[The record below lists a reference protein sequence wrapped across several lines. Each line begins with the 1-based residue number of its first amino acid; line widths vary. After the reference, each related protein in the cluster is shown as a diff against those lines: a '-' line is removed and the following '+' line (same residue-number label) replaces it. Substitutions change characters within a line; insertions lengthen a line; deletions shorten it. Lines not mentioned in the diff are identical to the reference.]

1 VRPALRNLKPAF
13 AGKTGT
19 VFTLNQR
26 AIAPVKRFVK
36 LRIMSF
42 GNRLW
47 LALFALWVGMA
58 LSGCT
63 PTGQDQSDDEKEPH
77 FALGKSRINAMDYQ
91 GAIEAFQEALEVNP
105 HSAAAH
111 FELGWLYDEKESD
124 PAAAI
129 YHYQQYL
136 KLSPNAGN
144 AEVIR
149 QRIESCKQQLAADVL
164 PLPSTPAAQKQ
175 INQLIEENQRLQ
187 DEVNKW
193 RAYYASQQA
202 AQNQSSAPSDHPA
215 PQLPANPTAQPV
227 STGSPPPKSLAE
239 DQPVRSTP
247 ARTATRTHTV
257 VAGETAVRIAR
268 RYGVSLD
275 ALLAA
280 NPGLEPRRM
289 RVGQVLKIPAP

>member
-1 VRPALRNLKPAF
+1 
-13 AGKTGT
+13 
-19 VFTLNQR
+19 
-26 AIAPVKRFVK
+26 
-36 LRIMSF
+36 MSF

-47 LALFALWVGMA
+47 PGALAVWVA
-58 LSGCT
+58 ILLSGCL
-63 PTGQDQSDDEKEPH
+63 PSDQNQSEEEKEPH
-77 FALGKSRINAMDYQ
+77 FVLGKGRINAMDFQ
-91 GAIEAFQEALEVNP
+91 GAVQAFEESLEANP

-129 YHYQQYL
+129 YHYRQYL

-175 INQLIEENQRLQ
+175 ISQLIEQNQQLQ

-193 RAYYASQQA
+193 RAWYASQPA
-202 AQNQSSAPSDHPA
+202 GKNASASPPNSSVAPVT
-215 PQLPANPTAQPV
+215 ANPVPTPTTPNA
-227 STGSPPPKSLAE
+227 
-239 DQPVRSTP
+239 STP
-247 ARTATRTHTV
+247 AGRQGERASAGSTTSRPTARTHKV
-257 VAGETAVRIAR
+257 AAGETAVRIAR
-268 RYGVSLD
+268 QYGISLD

-289 RVGQVLKIPAP
+289 RVGQILNIPPS

>member
-1 VRPALRNLKPAF
+1 
-13 AGKTGT
+13 
-19 VFTLNQR
+19 
-26 AIAPVKRFVK
+26 
-36 LRIMSF
+36 MSF

-47 LALFALWVGMA
+47 SGVFAVWIGIT
-58 LSGCT
+58 LSGCL
-63 PTGQDQSDDEKEPH
+63 PSDQNQSEEEKEPH
-77 FALGKSRINAMDYQ
+77 FVLGKSRINAMDYQ
-91 GAIEAFQEALEVNP
+91 GAVQAFEESLETNP

-129 YHYQQYL
+129 FHYQQYL

-175 INQLIEENQRLQ
+175 INQLIEQNQQLQ

-193 RAYYASQQA
+193 HAYYASQTAVKNPSAPAPDSSVTPATANPASTPQTA
-202 AQNQSSAPSDHPA
+202 NSSAPAGKPVDRGPA
-215 PQLPANPTAQPV
+215 H
-227 STGSPPPKSLAE
+227 SS
-239 DQPVRSTP
+239 
-247 ARTATRTHTV
+247 ATRAALRTHRV
-257 VAGETAVRIAR
+257 AAGETPVRIAR
-268 RYGVSLD
+268 QYGVSLD

-289 RVGQVLKIPAP
+289 RVGQILNIPAP

>member
-1 VRPALRNLKPAF
+1 
-13 AGKTGT
+13 
-19 VFTLNQR
+19 
-26 AIAPVKRFVK
+26 
-36 LRIMSF
+36 MSF

-47 LALFALWVGMA
+47 SGVFAVWIGIT
-58 LSGCT
+58 LSGCL
-63 PTGQDQSDDEKEPH
+63 PSGQNQSEEEKEPH
-77 FALGKSRINAMDYQ
+77 FVLGKSRINAMDYQ
-91 GAIEAFQEALEVNP
+91 GAIQAFEESLEVNP

-144 AEVIR
+144 TEVIK

-175 INQLIEENQRLQ
+175 INQLIEQNQQLQ

-193 RAYYASQQA
+193 RAYYASQLAAKNQA
-202 AQNQSSAPSDHPA
+202 
-215 PQLPANPTAQPV
+215 
-227 STGSPPPKSLAE
+227 SPPPRPDVAQTAANPVLPQPAE
-239 DQPVRSTP
+239 NVTAPARQPGGDRST
-247 ARTATRTHTV
+247 RFTATRTTARTHV
-257 VAGETAVRIAR
+257 VTAGETAVRIAR

-289 RVGQVLKIPAP
+289 RVGQILNIPSS

>member
-1 VRPALRNLKPAF
+1 
-13 AGKTGT
+13 
-19 VFTLNQR
+19 
-26 AIAPVKRFVK
+26 
-36 LRIMSF
+36 MSF

-47 LALFALWVGMA
+47 SGVFAVCIGVTLNGC
-58 LSGCT
+58 LPSG
-63 PTGQDQSDDEKEPH
+63 QNQSDEEKEPH
-77 FALGKSRINAMDYQ
+77 FVLGKSRINAMDYQ
-91 GAIEAFQEALEVNP
+91 GAVEAFEESLETNP

-149 QRIESCKQQLAADVL
+149 QRINSCKQQLAADVL

-175 INQLIEENQRLQ
+175 INLLIEQNQQLQ
-187 DEVNKW
+187 AEVNKW
-193 RAYYASQQA
+193 RAYYASQMA
-202 AQNQSSAPSDHPA
+202 AKNSPSTVPNAVSTAPA
-215 PQLPANPTAQPV
+215 PDASRQVARPGAQASTRSATGV
-227 STGSPPPKSLAE
+227 SAS
-239 DQPVRSTP
+239 
-247 ARTATRTHTV
+247 RTHKV

-268 RYGVSLD
+268 RYGVTLD

-289 RVGQVLKIPAP
+289 RIGQVLNIPAP

>member
-1 VRPALRNLKPAF
+1 MA
-13 AGKTGT
+13 
-19 VFTLNQR
+19 
-26 AIAPVKRFVK
+26 
-36 LRIMSF
+36 
-42 GNRLW
+42 
-47 LALFALWVGMA
+47 ALWVGIA
-58 LSGCT
+58 LSGCV
-63 PTGQDQSDDEKEPH
+63 PSGQNQSDDEKEPH
-77 FALGKSRINAMDYQ
+77 FVLGKGRINTMDYQ
-91 GAIEAFQEALEVNP
+91 GAIQAFQESLEVNP

-129 YHYQQYL
+129 YHYEQYL
-136 KLSPNAGN
+136 QLCPNAGN
-144 AEVIR
+144 AEVIK

-164 PLPSTPAAQKQ
+164 PLPSTPAAQQQ

-202 AQNQSSAPSDHPA
+202 TKNQSSAAPDHAATQP
-215 PQLPANPTAQPV
+215 PANPISPQPAQNV
-227 STGSPPPKSLAE
+227 SPPARSLAG
-239 DQPVRSTP
+239 DNPVHATP
-247 ARTATRTHTV
+247 TAATPRRHTV

-268 RYGVSLD
+268 RYGISLD

-289 RVGQVLKIPAP
+289 RVGQVLNISSP

>member
-1 VRPALRNLKPAF
+1 
-13 AGKTGT
+13 
-19 VFTLNQR
+19 
-26 AIAPVKRFVK
+26 
-36 LRIMSF
+36 MSF

-47 LALFALWVGMA
+47 FVVFAVWIGITLN
-58 LSGCT
+58 GCL
-63 PTGQDQSDDEKEPH
+63 PSDQNQSEEEKEPH
-77 FALGKSRINAMDYQ
+77 FVLGKSRINSMDYQ
-91 GAIEAFQEALEVNP
+91 GAVQAFEESLETNP

-129 YHYQQYL
+129 FHYQQYL

-175 INQLIEENQRLQ
+175 INQLIEQNQQLQ

-193 RAYYASQQA
+193 RAWYASQTA
-202 AQNQSSAPSDHPA
+202 GKTPSVPVSNSGVTPA
-215 PQLPANPTAQPV
+215 GATPV
-227 STGSPPPKSLAE
+227 STPPGSNPATSAE
-239 DQPVRSTP
+239 KPGDHASAHSMT
-247 ARTATRTHTV
+247 TRTPSRTHKV
-257 VAGETAVRIAR
+257 AAGETAVRIAR
-268 RYGVSLD
+268 QYGVSLD

-289 RVGQVLKIPAP
+289 RVGQILNIPAS

>member
-1 VRPALRNLKPAF
+1 MSCRNRF
-13 AGKTGT
+13 
-19 VFTLNQR
+19 R
-26 AIAPVKRFVK
+26 IA
-36 LRIMSF
+36 
-42 GNRLW
+42 W
-47 LALFALWVGMA
+47 FALSVGIV
-58 LSGCT
+58 LGGCM
-63 PTGQDQSDDEKEPH
+63 PPGQNQSDEEREPH

-91 GAIEAFQEALEVNP
+91 GAVEAFQEALEANP
-105 HSAAAH
+105 HLAAAH

-129 YHYQQYL
+129 YHYQEYL
-136 KLSPNAGN
+136 KLCPNAGN
-144 AEVIR
+144 AEVIK

-202 AQNQSSAPSDHPA
+202 AQNQSALAPNRPVTSPMVNPVPSQ
-215 PQLPANPTAQPV
+215 PQPNI
-227 STGSPPPKSLAE
+227 STSVGNRAE
-239 DQPVRSTP
+239 DHLAHPV
-247 ARTATRTHTV
+247 ATKATLRTHTV

-289 RVGQVLKIPAP
+289 RVGQVLNIPSS

>member
-1 VRPALRNLKPAF
+1 MSCRN
-13 AGKTGT
+13 
-19 VFTLNQR
+19 
-26 AIAPVKRFVK
+26 RF
-36 LRIMSF
+36 
-42 GNRLW
+42 W
-47 LALFALWVGMA
+47 LACLALWVGIA
-58 LSGCT
+58 LTGCT
-63 PTGQDQSDDEKEPH
+63 PPGQNESDEEREPH

-91 GAIEAFQEALEVNP
+91 GAVEAFQEALEVNP

-136 KLSPNAGN
+136 KLCPNAGN
-144 AEVIR
+144 AEVIK

-202 AQNQSSAPSDHPA
+202 PQTQSSPVPDNSVTSPPVNPVSSQPQPSASAAAGNRAQDHPA
-215 PQLPANPTAQPV
+215 HPTA
-227 STGSPPPKSLAE
+227 PKQTL
-239 DQPVRSTP
+239 
-247 ARTATRTHTV
+247 RTHTV

-289 RVGQVLKIPAP
+289 RVGQVLNIPSS